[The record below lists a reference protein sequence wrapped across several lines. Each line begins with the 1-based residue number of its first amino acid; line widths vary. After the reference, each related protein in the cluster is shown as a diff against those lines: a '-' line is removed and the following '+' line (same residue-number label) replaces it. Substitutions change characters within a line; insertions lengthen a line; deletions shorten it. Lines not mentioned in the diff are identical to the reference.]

1 MPMLHKNSFV
11 VAMIS
16 QTRKEDT
23 SGEEGD
29 LYSLDVDVD
38 PVLVPGPRPQR
49 PGDNRRKN
57 SVKV

>member
-1 MPMLHKNSFV
+1 
-11 VAMIS
+11 MIS
-16 QTRKEDT
+16 QTRKEDA